1 MATTTT
7 TTVLETSVTL
17 TPVADEEPLYT
28 VDELIRRRAA
38 ELGDNVMFGAPKQST
53 VDFEE
58 HSARAMDKYIDAAVV
73 KLQEL
78 GLHPV
83 VRQP

>member
-1 MATTTT
+1 
-7 TTVLETSVTL
+7 
-17 TPVADEEPLYT
+17 
-28 VDELIRRRAA
+28 
-38 ELGDNVMFGAPKQST
+38 MFGAPKQST